1 MPNVWMARG
10 PIKTTSAEYP
20 QELHRCVRDGCSGQP
35 SYPQACLLS
44 ARALFKCQGYF
55 YGKFLS
61 PKLSGSRP
69 ANL

>member
-1 MPNVWMARG
+1 MPNVWVARG
-10 PIKTTSAEYP
+10 PIKTTGAEYP
-20 QELHRCVRDGCSGQP
+20 QGLHGCVRDGRPDQP

-61 PKLSGSRP
+61 SKLSSPRP